1 MNLRNPFV
9 PKSSKEATRNAL
21 SSVVLPSCTIPPA
34 VIYAIATASDHLPI
48 SIMWALIF
56 IGLALPLAIL
66 CFGFFYLLFKDRDRL
81 QSELFQ
87 LRKKALEL
95 NRQAL
100 DILQEKGESSP
111 IDISSLEKISNPQ
124 FLTSFERSDD

>member
-21 SSVVLPSCTIPPA
+21 SSVVWPSCTIPPA
-34 VIYAIATASDHLPI
+34 VIYAIAIASDHLPI
-48 SIMWALIF
+48 PITWALIV
-56 IGLALPLAIL
+56 LAFLPLALL
-66 CFGFFYLLFKDRDRL
+66 CIGFLYLLFKDRDRL
-81 QSELFQ
+81 QSEQYQ

-100 DILQEKGESSP
+100 DILQEKGENSP